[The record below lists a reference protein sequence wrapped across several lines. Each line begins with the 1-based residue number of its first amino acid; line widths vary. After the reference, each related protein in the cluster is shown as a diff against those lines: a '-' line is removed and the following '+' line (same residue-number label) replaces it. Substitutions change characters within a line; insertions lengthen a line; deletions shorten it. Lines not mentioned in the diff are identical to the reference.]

1 MFVNQDQLLEL
12 RRQTTRKQQLKA
24 VQKELRA
31 QCDALSARVQ
41 TLEKIKLGEQND
53 VERLEGHS
61 LAAFFYGVIGKMD
74 EKLDKERAEA
84 YAARVKYDTA
94 AYELAAAERDLAQ
107 CEAELAQLH
116 DCEAQYDALKERA
129 EAYAARVKYDTAAY
143 ELAAAERDLA
153 QCEAELAQLHDCE
166 AQYDALLHAKAQ
178 AVKQSGDA
186 EADEILRAEH
196 RLAQIEGKK
205 QEIQEAIAAGQSAHA
220 AAEQVLSCLN
230 SAQDW
235 GTWDMLGGGLLTDL
249 IKYEHLD
256 SAQQQI
262 GQLQSALRRFKT
274 ELADVT
280 IQAEVQV
287 GVDGFLRFA
296 DYFFDN
302 LFTDWAV
309 MDQIGRS
316 KAQVHDASTKIEEVL
331 ARLNEMLHD
340 LEREHANEQSELNAL
355 IVQIV

>member
-12 RRQTTRKQQLKA
+12 RRQTARKQRLKA

-31 QCDALSARVQ
+31 QCDALSTRVQ
-41 TLEKIKLGEQND
+41 MLEKIKLEEQND

-74 EKLDKERAEA
+74 ERLDKERAEA

-94 AYELAAAERDLAQ
+94 AHELAAAERDLAQ
-107 CEAELAQLH
+107 CE
-116 DCEAQYDALKERA
+116 
-129 EAYAARVKYDTAAY
+129 V
-143 ELAAAERDLA
+143 
-153 QCEAELAQLHDCE
+153 ELAQLHDCE
-166 AQYDALLHAKAQ
+166 AQYDALLQAKAQ
-178 AVKQSGDA
+178 AVKQSGGA
-186 EADEILRAEH
+186 EADEILRAEY

-316 KAQVHDASTKIEEVL
+316 KAQVHDASTQIEEVL